1 MSVWGRRTI
10 VQPETA
16 HNYHDSSSLSRPV
29 KAATILWNR
38 PRLTL
43 KNWTGTVANRTPLP
57 RMPEVSTIFTTVC
70 VENRFNSVFTGK
82 MMSAATSM
90 TIEELI
96 EEFDDLGDW
105 ADQCE
110 VLIDMGR
117 ELPDMPT
124 DMKTEQT
131 KVHGCQSNVWMVASV
146 SDDESRTIKLIA
158 DSDAMIVRGLLT
170 VIMMVYSGR
179 TAQEI
184 HDTDI
189 KAIFSRLGLDRHLST
204 ARKNGLGGMVNR
216 VQTIAK
222 GALA

>member
-1 MSVWGRRTI
+1 
-10 VQPETA
+10 
-16 HNYHDSSSLSRPV
+16 
-29 KAATILWNR
+29 
-38 PRLTL
+38 
-43 KNWTGTVANRTPLP
+43 
-57 RMPEVSTIFTTVC
+57 MPSVSTIFTTDS
-70 VENRFNSVFTGK
+70 VENGFTGIFTGK
-82 MMSAATSM
+82 TMSTAASM

-96 EEFDDLGDW
+96 EEFDDLSDW

-117 ELPDMPT
+117 ELPDMPPEL
-124 DMKTEQT
+124 KTEES

-146 SDDESRTIKLIA
+146 SDDEGRTIKLTA

-170 VIMMVYSGR
+170 VILMAYSGR

-184 HDTDI
+184 NDTDI

-222 GALA
+222 ETLA

>member
-1 MSVWGRRTI
+1 
-10 VQPETA
+10 
-16 HNYHDSSSLSRPV
+16 
-29 KAATILWNR
+29 
-38 PRLTL
+38 
-43 KNWTGTVANRTPLP
+43 
-57 RMPEVSTIFTTVC
+57 MPAVSTIFTTDS
-70 VENRFNSVFTGK
+70 VENGFTDIFTGK
-82 MMSAATSM
+82 TMSTAASM

-96 EEFDDLGDW
+96 EEFDDLSDW

-117 ELPDMPT
+117 ELPNMPPEL
-124 DMKTEQT
+124 KTEET

-146 SDDESRTIKLIA
+146 SDDECRTIELTA

-170 VIMMVYSGR
+170 VIIMVYSGR

-184 HDTDI
+184 NDTDI

-222 GALA
+222 ETLA

>member
-1 MSVWGRRTI
+1 MS
-10 VQPETA
+10 TA
-16 HNYHDSSSLSRPV
+16 
-29 KAATILWNR
+29 A
-38 PRLTL
+38 
-43 KNWTGTVANRTPLP
+43 
-57 RMPEVSTIFTTVC
+57 
-70 VENRFNSVFTGK
+70 
-82 MMSAATSM
+82 SM

-117 ELPDMPT
+117 ELPHMPPEL
-124 DMKTEQT
+124 KTEET
-131 KVHGCQSNVWMVASV
+131 KVHGCQSNVWMIASV
-146 SDDESRTIKLIA
+146 SDDDSKTIELTA

-216 VQTIAK
+216 VHSIASD
-222 GALA
+222 ALAAS

>member
-1 MSVWGRRTI
+1 MT
-10 VQPETA
+10 TA
-16 HNYHDSSSLSRPV
+16 S
-29 KAATILWNR
+29 
-38 PRLTL
+38 
-43 KNWTGTVANRTPLP
+43 
-57 RMPEVSTIFTTVC
+57 
-70 VENRFNSVFTGK
+70 
-82 MMSAATSM
+82 SM

-110 VLIDMGR
+110 ILIDMGR
-117 ELPDMPT
+117 ELPDMS
-124 DMKTEQT
+124 DELKTETT

-146 SDDESRTIKLIA
+146 SDDESRTIELIA

-189 KAIFSRLGLDRHLST
+189 KAIFRRLGLDRHLST

-216 VQTIAK
+216 VHTIAK
-222 GALA
+222 QALAAN

>member
-1 MSVWGRRTI
+1 M
-10 VQPETA
+10 
-16 HNYHDSSSLSRPV
+16 
-29 KAATILWNR
+29 
-38 PRLTL
+38 TL
-43 KNWTGTVANRTPLP
+43 
-57 RMPEVSTIFTTVC
+57 VSTIFTTVC
-70 VENRFNSVFTGK
+70 VENRFNNVFTGK
-82 MMSAATSM
+82 MMSVATSM

-117 ELPDMPT
+117 ELSDMPT
-124 DMKTEQT
+124 ELKTEQT
-131 KVHGCQSNVWMVASV
+131 KVHGCQSNVWMVASI
-146 SDDESRTIKLIA
+146 SEDKSKTIELIA

-216 VQTIAK
+216 VQTIARE
-222 GALA
+222 ALA

>member
-1 MSVWGRRTI
+1 MS
-10 VQPETA
+10 TA
-16 HNYHDSSSLSRPV
+16 S
-29 KAATILWNR
+29 
-38 PRLTL
+38 
-43 KNWTGTVANRTPLP
+43 
-57 RMPEVSTIFTTVC
+57 
-70 VENRFNSVFTGK
+70 
-82 MMSAATSM
+82 SM

-117 ELPDMPT
+117 ELPEMPAEL
-124 DMKTEQT
+124 KTEST

-146 SDDESRTIKLIA
+146 SEDEDRHIELIA

-189 KAIFSRLGLDRHLST
+189 KGIFQRLGLDRHLST

-216 VQTIAK
+216 VQTIATE
-222 GALA
+222 ALASN

>member
-1 MSVWGRRTI
+1 
-10 VQPETA
+10 
-16 HNYHDSSSLSRPV
+16 
-29 KAATILWNR
+29 
-38 PRLTL
+38 
-43 KNWTGTVANRTPLP
+43 
-57 RMPEVSTIFTTVC
+57 
-70 VENRFNSVFTGK
+70 
-82 MMSAATSM
+82 MSAVSSM

-117 ELPDMPT
+117 ELPDMPA
-124 DMKTEQT
+124 DMKTEES
-131 KVHGCQSNVWMVASV
+131 KVHGCQSNVWMVATV
-146 SDDESRTIKLIA
+146 SDDESSVIELTA
-158 DSDAMIVRGLLT
+158 DSDAMIVRGLLS

-184 HDTDI
+184 HETDI

-216 VQTIAK
+216 VKTIAQN
-222 GALA
+222 ALT

>member
-1 MSVWGRRTI
+1 
-10 VQPETA
+10 
-16 HNYHDSSSLSRPV
+16 
-29 KAATILWNR
+29 
-38 PRLTL
+38 
-43 KNWTGTVANRTPLP
+43 
-57 RMPEVSTIFTTVC
+57 MPAVSTIFTTDS
-70 VENRFNSVFTGK
+70 VENRFTDIFTGK
-82 MMSAATSM
+82 TMSTAASM

-96 EEFDDLGDW
+96 EEFDDLSDW

-117 ELPDMPT
+117 ELPNMPPEL
-124 DMKTEQT
+124 KTEET

-146 SDDESRTIKLIA
+146 SDDECRTIELTA

-170 VIMMVYSGR
+170 VIIMVYSGR

-184 HDTDI
+184 NDTDI

-222 GALA
+222 ETLA

>member
-1 MSVWGRRTI
+1 MS
-10 VQPETA
+10 TA
-16 HNYHDSSSLSRPV
+16 
-29 KAATILWNR
+29 A
-38 PRLTL
+38 
-43 KNWTGTVANRTPLP
+43 
-57 RMPEVSTIFTTVC
+57 
-70 VENRFNSVFTGK
+70 
-82 MMSAATSM
+82 SM

-96 EEFDDLGDW
+96 EEFADLGDW

-117 ELPDMPT
+117 ELPDMP
-124 DMKTEQT
+124 DALKTEDT

-146 SDDESRTIKLIA
+146 SDDESRTIELTA

-170 VIMMVYSGR
+170 VIMMIYSGR

-222 GALA
+222 EALA